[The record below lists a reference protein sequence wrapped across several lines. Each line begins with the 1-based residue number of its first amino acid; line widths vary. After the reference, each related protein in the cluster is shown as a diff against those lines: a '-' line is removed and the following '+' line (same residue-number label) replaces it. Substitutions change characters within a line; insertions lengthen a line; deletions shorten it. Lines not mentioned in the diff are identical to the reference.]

1 MDIRILIDKLGPI
14 TNSEITLKP
23 FMVFTGESGLGKSYT
38 AFLVYNLTSAL
49 TAIRMQEFVE
59 QKVKG
64 NKLELDVKFKDFRL
78 WLNNNTSAYLG
89 YLLGYSDFSCHV
101 NYVFDLDDDMP
112 LHVKCLDDD
121 EATSFSRCSMN
132 GKTEVFPMH
141 LADQT
146 LLMSITLN
154 KYLAE
159 KIFNQPYFFQLLL
172 PPARAAFIGSNTTTP
187 IGMYREF
194 LRQFDDLKTPS
205 RVASPDIQLYS
216 NYIARL
222 VDGKIVVEN
231 GNIFIVF
238 ESGAKI
244 PVSAAA
250 SSVKELMPF
259 LLMLQNGKSLY
270 NSMLFEEPEAHVHP
284 KKQSLVMDMLARCIN
299 NGMMIQMTT
308 HSDYMLNRMNQL
320 LMLGEI
326 RKVSPQTF
334 DKFCEDHHHNKK
346 LYLDRSK
353 VGSCYFKREG
363 EKVTIE
369 EQQPTVGLPLTTF
382 DETVRQQIDLSATLD
397 ELAESIG
404 IDINM

>member
-121 EATSFSRCSMN
+121 ESTSFSRCSMN

-146 LLMSITLN
+146 LLILIGLMRQ
-154 KYLAE
+154 LA
-159 KIFNQPYFFQLLL
+159 Q
-172 PPARAAFIGSNTTTP
+172 
-187 IGMYREF
+187 
-194 LRQFDDLKTPS
+194 
-205 RVASPDIQLYS
+205 V
-216 NYIARL
+216 
-222 VDGKIVVEN
+222 
-231 GNIFIVF
+231 
-238 ESGAKI
+238 
-244 PVSAAA
+244 
-250 SSVKELMPF
+250 
-259 LLMLQNGKSLY
+259 
-270 NSMLFEEPEAHVHP
+270 
-284 KKQSLVMDMLARCIN
+284 
-299 NGMMIQMTT
+299 
-308 HSDYMLNRMNQL
+308 
-320 LMLGEI
+320 
-326 RKVSPQTF
+326 
-334 DKFCEDHHHNKK
+334 
-346 LYLDRSK
+346 
-353 VGSCYFKREG
+353 
-363 EKVTIE
+363 
-369 EQQPTVGLPLTTF
+369 
-382 DETVRQQIDLSATLD
+382 
-397 ELAESIG
+397 
-404 IDINM
+404 